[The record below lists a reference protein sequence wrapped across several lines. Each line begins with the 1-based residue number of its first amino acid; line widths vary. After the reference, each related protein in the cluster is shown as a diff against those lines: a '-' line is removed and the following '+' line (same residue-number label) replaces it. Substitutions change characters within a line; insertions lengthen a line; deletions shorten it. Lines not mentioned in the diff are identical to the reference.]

1 MTSTLT
7 PIEREAIGLCICC
20 EAITNLVNHAM
31 LLFTPVTSEPGEME
45 VRFHTGVHR
54 SLFLIRLLDFLSEK
68 GSAAL
73 LGEKASCLD
82 VLEQAA
88 ALRQLSPGHAGDDL
102 AKAVSAMKDWLE
114 ASIVP
119 TFWLPTIDLNVHLTV
134 THHQLLRISG
144 NQAKHNPSRLSAVS
158 QEVQALLA
166 ERGHQVPIDMIP
178 FVLGDLR
185 EHLSENHFIYYA
197 TWITELLNDIRWGI
211 QTYLAPVYARSYRSN
226 PDIPFH
232 YRFEAPAGITAKSN
246 THMWFHDLMNQVRA
260 KPIIPRFR
268 ASRFLRTQSSLEWT
282 RSPDAGGL

>member
-1 MTSTLT
+1 MNSTPTS
-7 PIEREAIGLCICC
+7 IEREAIGLSICC
-20 EAITNLVNHAM
+20 EALSDLVNHSM
-31 LLFTPVTSEPGEME
+31 LVFIPVTSEPGEME
-45 VRFHTGVHR
+45 VRFQTGVHR

-73 LGEKASCLD
+73 LGQKASCLD

-88 ALRQLSPGHAGDDL
+88 SLRQLSPGHAGDDL

-114 ASIVP
+114 ATITP
-119 TFWLPTIDLNVHLTV
+119 TFWLPMIDLDVRLTV

-158 QEVQALLA
+158 QEVQVLLA
-166 ERGHQVPIDMIP
+166 EHGHQVPIDMIP

-211 QTYLAPVYARSYRSN
+211 QTYLSLVYTRTYCSD
-226 PDIPFH
+226 PDIPFR
-232 YRFEAPAGITAKSN
+232 YRFEPPAGIASGSTA
-246 THMWFHDLMNQVRA
+246 HMWFHDLMNQVRA
-260 KPIIPRFR
+260 EPIIPRFR
-268 ASRFLRTQSSLEWT
+268 TSRFLRTQSSLEWT
-282 RSPDAGGL
+282 RSRDTESH